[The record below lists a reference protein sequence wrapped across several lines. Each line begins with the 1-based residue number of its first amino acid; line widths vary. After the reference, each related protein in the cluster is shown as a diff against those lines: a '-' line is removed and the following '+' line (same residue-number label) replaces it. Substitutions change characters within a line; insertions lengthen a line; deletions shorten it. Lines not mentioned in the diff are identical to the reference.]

1 MSELTAK
8 QEQFCREYL
17 IDLNATQAA
26 IRAGYSVDTAKQIG
40 YDNFTKP
47 YIAERIAELKA
58 EREKRTEITADNVL
72 REIAKVGFSNLL
84 DYMTVQADG
93 YAYVDMSNMTR
104 DQAAALAEISVDE
117 YTDGSGEDA
126 RPIKRVKIKTHNKI
140 TALENLAKH
149 LNICA
154 DTLKVSGEIEVTTD
168 PLKASRMI
176 AAMMA
181 GVVANQQKEDK

>member
-58 EREKRTEITADNVL
+58 EREKRTEITAENVL